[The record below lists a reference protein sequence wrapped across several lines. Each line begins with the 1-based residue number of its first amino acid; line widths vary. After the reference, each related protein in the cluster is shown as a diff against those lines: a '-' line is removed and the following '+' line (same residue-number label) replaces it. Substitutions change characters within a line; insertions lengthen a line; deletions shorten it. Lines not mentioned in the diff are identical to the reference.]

1 MVDLVAC
8 HPHQARAATEAFAD
22 TYFRRTLHRTHMA
35 DMTVEE
41 AMATYGPSETT
52 RDDLLEVDDPAYT
65 GENVAIVTGGANGIG
80 RATAL
85 AFAANGLTA
94 VATDRDEDG
103 LDEVT
108 ARAEALDLPGEVASV
123 PADLADDADLERVVE
138 AAADEGSVRYLLN
151 VAGIQTVAPIESF
164 PVERYDLIHD
174 VMQRAPLLLTK
185 HCFPHFR
192 DSEAST
198 DAPESRTE
206 SGGHGVVGNM
216 CSVHGH
222 VVTRDKVAYNT
233 VKFGLRGLTQSIAAE
248 GAGKIRAFTV
258 STAYVRTGLVARQLP
273 DTADRRDMTV
283 DEVVEKVMLERTR
296 ADEMMEPY
304 EVANLFVMGCSRH
317 SKHLNGGDVTHEG
330 GMSLTY

>member
-1 MVDLVAC
+1 
-8 HPHQARAATEAFAD
+8 
-22 TYFRRTLHRTHMA
+22 MA

-41 AMATYGPSETT
+41 AMAKYGPSEIT

-65 GENVAIVTGGANGIG
+65 PGNVAIVTGGANGIG

-94 VATDRDEDG
+94 VATDRDETG
-103 LDEVT
+103 LDEV
-108 ARAEALDLPGEVASV
+108 ASRAEELDLPGEVVGV
-123 PADLADDADLERVVE
+123 PADLTNDADLERIVE
-138 AAADEGSVRYLLN
+138 AAAEEGSVRYLLN
-151 VAGIQTVAPIESF
+151 IAGIQTVAPIESF
-164 PVERYDLIHD
+164 PVERYDLMHD
-174 VMQRAPLLLTK
+174 VMQRAPLILAK

-192 DSEAST
+192 DN
-198 DAPESRTE
+198 DDGR
-206 SGGHGVVGNM
+206 GVVGNM

-222 VVTRDKVAYNT
+222 IVTRDKVAYNT

-248 GAGKIRAFTV
+248 GEGAIRAFTV
-258 STAYVRTGLVARQLP
+258 STAYVKTGLVARQLP

-283 DEVVEKVMLERTR
+283 DEVVENVMLERTR
-296 ADEMMEPY
+296 VKEMMEPY